1 MNLRLTKAK
10 APGIASPLHV
20 RFTSA
25 SPGWNPRLVRET
37 FFQTILAVAVA
48 VLVPTVA
55 QAGSATWDLNPGS
68 GDWNTAA
75 NWTPMTVPSGS
86 ADTATFALS
95 NTTAV
100 SNSGNTIVD

>member
-55 QAGSATWDLNPGS
+55 QAGSARNRREFS
-68 GDWNTAA
+68 G
-75 NWTPMTVPSGS
+75 PRLGKLSGLGEGGGRYRDS
-86 ADTATFALS
+86 FLKMS
-95 NTTAV
+95 F
-100 SNSGNTIVD
+100 